1 MRGGD
6 NMPSKQDGRSIRKE
20 KNQLMF
26 LSGLKKMGTVSS
38 GLRSASIDRSTY
50 KYWMAHDPDFSDRVA
65 DARQD
70 FAEALEEVV
79 VGIVMDPEAVK
90 KSPILAITLLNA
102 NMPSKYRP
110 TAIVQEDTARELLR
124 EWRKTAQ
131 NAPKKEEEKSKPVEQ
146 QIEDILEEKY
156 QDGGS

>member
-1 MRGGD
+1 
-6 NMPSKQDGRSIRKE
+6 MPGKQDGRSIRKE

-50 KYWMAHDPDFSDRVA
+50 KYWMSHDPDFPDRVA

-79 VGIVMDPEAVK
+79 VGIVMDPESVK

-124 EWRKTAQ
+124 DIRKLAQ
-131 NAPKKEEEKSKPVEQ
+131 NAPKKEEEKSTPVEQ